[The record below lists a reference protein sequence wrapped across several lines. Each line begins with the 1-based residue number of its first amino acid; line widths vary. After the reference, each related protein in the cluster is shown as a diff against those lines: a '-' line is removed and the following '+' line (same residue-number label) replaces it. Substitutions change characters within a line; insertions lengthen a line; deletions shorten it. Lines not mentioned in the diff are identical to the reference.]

1 MASRSVLADERLSVA
16 LSWLFVGFLLF
27 AVIESLVTDA
37 PLWAG
42 FAAVVAAVALAP
54 PAYTRSVRTMAPPE
68 LLGLAALPVVVRSA
82 GLYTRIA
89 GYAAVAALALLFA
102 VELDV
107 FTEVEMT
114 ARFAV
119 AFVVVTT
126 LAAAG
131 GWTVA
136 RYFADVY
143 LGTAFFADV
152 PDMMWD
158 LVTAAAV
165 GLVAGGIFELYF
177 RRHSPAAEIAR
188 DGREELQ

>member
-1 MASRSVLADERLSVA
+1 MASESVLEDERLSVA
-16 LSWLFVGFLLF
+16 LAWLFVGFLLF
-27 AVIESLVTDA
+27 AVVESLLSGE

-54 PAYTRSVRTMAPPE
+54 PAYARSARTMAPPE

-82 GLYTRIA
+82 GLYTQIA
-89 GYAAVAALALLFA
+89 GYAAVTTLALLFA

-114 ARFAV
+114 AHFAV

-126 LAAAG
+126 LAVAG
-131 GWTVA
+131 GWTVV
-136 RYFADVY
+136 RYFSDVY

-165 GLVAGGIFELYF
+165 GLVAGGVFELYF